1 MIPEGDPVRNRQ
13 TTIAKC
19 IAPPLQVAKYT
30 WPGSNWRP
38 SACEAD
44 VIATRPQV
52 LRNPG
57 GGRGASVNA
66 SHPAWTRPQTRT
78 WNLIRRIQRLHHCSL
93 QFRLE
98 WGPAAKANVI
108 NRTIALACVLWLQ
121 PSPIWPCGL
130 MCKALVLGTKDC
142 RFESCQGHFASQR
155 PNVCCMCAGHVPL
168 CGRARRHAFMRRC
181 ASVCLL
187 VCMRCC
193 ARSVA

>member
-1 MIPEGDPVRNRQ
+1 MRNRQ
-13 TTIAKC
+13 TTIANR
-19 IAPPLQVAKYT
+19 IAPPLQVAKYS
-30 WPGSNWRP
+30 WLWSNWRP

-66 SHPAWTRPQTRT
+66 SYPAWTHPKPEPGTSLGAYNVCT
-78 WNLIRRIQRLHHCSL
+78 IAHCSSVWNGGQL
-93 QFRLE
+93 PKRI
-98 WGPAAKANVI
+98 VI

-130 MCKALVLGTKDC
+130 MGKALVLGTKDC
-142 RFESCQGHFASQR
+142 RFKSCQGQFASQR